1 MLTEFQKHKLTVA
14 FHYHDMDHDGFLG
27 KADYEQFV
35 KRFGEIRN
43 YSPGSPQHE
52 AVYTQTMAAWEHL
65 RTAAGKDKDD
75 RVSLGEFL
83 ESYDVTLSDGKVPNQ
98 RYCRMWWIVTSLAA
112 HIVGCPSRISCP
124 TRPASFL
131 STN

>member
-35 KRFGEIRN
+35 KRFGEIQN
-43 YSPGSPQHE
+43 CSPGSPQHE
-52 AVYTQTMAAWEHL
+52 AVYTQTMAVWEHL
-65 RTAAGKDKDD
+65 RQVADKDKDD

-112 HIVGCPSRISCP
+112 HIAGCPSVTS
-124 TRPASFL
+124 RPPRLNSFL
-131 STN
+131 SAN